1 MPVVDVTQ
9 YKEVFHVPKEP
20 FRDIIVMQDFTLVE
34 LRVFCYLLTDLP
46 GFNTGRRISKT
57 TEFVDPMNFRRIDA
71 SVIAEELGYSEKKV
85 KKAIK
90 RLREL
95 YIIEKGDG
103 PAIKGGYR
111 FTF

>member
-20 FRDIIVMQDFTLVE
+20 FRDLIVTQDLTLVE
-34 LRVFCYLLTDLP
+34 LRVFCYLISDIP
-46 GFNTGRRISKT
+46 GFNVGRRISKN
-57 TEFVDPMNFRRIDA
+57 TEYVDPMNFRRIDYE
-71 SVIAEELGYSEKKV
+71 VIAEELGYSEKKV

-90 RLREL
+90 KLRDL
-95 YIIEKGDG
+95 YIIEKGNG
-103 PAIKGGYR
+103 PSIKGGYR

>member
-9 YKEVFHVPKEP
+9 YKEVFHVPKEN
-20 FRDIIVMQDFTLVE
+20 FRNIIVLEDLSLEE

-46 GFNTGRRISKT
+46 GFNTIRRINTGK
-57 TEFVDPMNFRRIDA
+57 EYVDPCNFRKVDA
-71 SVIAEELGYSEKKV
+71 EVVATELGYSEKKV

-90 RLREL
+90 KLVEL
-95 YIIEKGDG
+95 SLLEKGNG
-103 PAIKGGYR
+103 PSVKGGYR